1 MKKYRRKRKYVS
13 PEATEQ
19 KIKRQPKHYKRRIRI
34 KKGKRVFSLC
44 LFVVLFVAAIMVF
57 TPVFNI
63 DKIEVKG
70 NSKVP
75 TEEIIQTGR
84 IFEGDNI
91 WLFQKGRAEK
101 RIGEI
106 PYVDTVE
113 ISRAMPSKVKVTV
126 KESKPY
132 GYVQT
137 GKKRYLLVDRSGK
150 ILEQVTKP
158 SKKLKEIK
166 ISKAASS
173 KAGEYFIA
181 DGTSAGRSYKL
192 ILSQLKKNG
201 YEDGTNK
208 IQIKSD
214 DIRFRFNELLVI
226 IGDTSELDYKFAFL
240 KTFLKERGDD
250 VEGCFDI
257 SAPDVG
263 GYYSEN
269 YDENA
274 PIVIK
279 SEQEPEETEQGE
291 TAEEEVAQ

>member
-13 PEATEQ
+13 PEAAEH
-19 KIKRQPKHYKRRIRI
+19 KPRRQPKHYKRRIRI

-44 LFVVLFVAAIMVF
+44 LFVVFVIVALMVL

-63 DKIEVKG
+63 NKIEVKG

-75 TEEIIQTGR
+75 TEDIIQTGR

-91 WLFQKGRAEK
+91 WMFRKGRAEK
-101 RIGEI
+101 LIGEI
-106 PYVDTVE
+106 PYIETVE
-113 ISRAMPSKVKVTV
+113 ISRAIPNKIKVTI

-150 ILEQVTKP
+150 VLELVTKP
-158 SKKLKEIK
+158 SKKLKEIRV
-166 ISKAASS
+166 SKVASS
-173 KAGEYFIA
+173 KTGEYFIA
-181 DGTSAGRSYKL
+181 DGTSAGRSYRL

-201 YEDGTNK
+201 YEDGTNR

-214 DIRFRFNELLVI
+214 DIRFKFNDLLVI
-226 IGDTSELDYKFAFL
+226 IGDTTELEYKFAFL

-274 PIVIK
+274 PIIVK
-279 SEQEPEETEQGE
+279 SEETENE
-291 TAEEEVAQ
+291 DEEPEQEESVQ